1 MQNPRHSP
9 ASNSTRRTA
18 LISLGLIGA
27 MMVGLIGFWWTEAM
41 KTPVVTIPTPA
52 LPNPNAFDFYVG
64 AGNAVV
70 NDKQIGNAVGT
81 KPVVVYTLA
90 QKEALV
96 QQNLGVINTLH
107 QGFAYSYLNPPA
119 RSFDVLFPYYAKFRS
134 VARLLSL
141 RGQVQAAKGDWAGAN
156 DSYLDAI
163 RMGEDIPHGSI
174 LIGEL
179 VGIACQAIGRRPM
192 WNVVAHLNA
201 AQSRAAATRLQSIID
216 RHFTYADTLQEEKWF
231 GEAGLL
237 EVLNNTKKRN
247 ALFTP
252 ADTTG
257 STGTASVQS
266 MTILLYLAYSKTRIM
281 NNYTNYMDANRKL
294 MQQPYGLHLPPPPL
308 PNDPFTSVLV
318 PVFSQARMKDVDSE
332 TQNGLLLLTL
342 ALHAYR
348 LEHGRYP
355 VSLTELT
362 PAYLKR
368 LPDDPFAVQGTF
380 KYLVKGG
387 RYVLYSVGPD
397 GKDDGGTPIDDLKQA
412 SSSNPN
418 SRYFV
423 NEHSVGDV
431 VAGKNVY

>member
-1 MQNPRHSP
+1 MQNPGYRSHSG
-9 ASNSTRRTA
+9 SGRRTA

-27 MMVGLIGFWWTEAM
+27 MMVGLIGFWWTAAM
-41 KTPVVTIPTPA
+41 KTPVVAIPTPT
-52 LPNPNAFDFYVG
+52 LPNPNAFDFYVA

-70 NDKQIGNAVGT
+70 NDKQIGYT
-81 KPVVVYTLA
+81 FYKKPMVVYTLA
-90 QKEALV
+90 QKEVLV

-107 QGFAYSYLNPPA
+107 KGFAYPYVNPPA
-119 RSFDVLFPYYAKFRS
+119 RSFDVLFPYFAKFRS

-141 RGQVQAAKGDWAGAN
+141 RGQVQSQRGDWSGAT

-163 RMGEDIPHGSI
+163 RMGEDVPHGSI

-192 WNVVAHLNA
+192 WGVVEHLNA
-201 AQSRAAATRLQSIID
+201 AQSRAAAARLQGIIE
-216 RHFTYADTLQEEKWF
+216 RHFSYADTMQEEKWF
-231 GEAGLL
+231 GQAGLL
-237 EVLNNTKKRN
+237 EVMSNTKKRN

-266 MTILLYLAYSKTRIM
+266 MTVLLYLAYNKSRIM

-294 MQQPYGLHLPPPPL
+294 VQQPYGLHLPPPPL
-308 PNDPFTSVLV
+308 PNDPFTSVIV
-318 PVFSQARMKDVDSE
+318 PAFTQARMKDVDSE

-355 VSLTELT
+355 ASLTELT

-380 KYLVKGG
+380 KYLAKGKN
-387 RYVLYSVGPD
+387 YVLYSVGPD
-397 GKDDGGTPIDDLKQA
+397 GKDDGGTPIDDPKQA
-412 SSSNPN
+412 SGSNPN
-418 SRYFV
+418 ARYFI
-423 NEHSVGDV
+423 NENSVGDV